1 MSRFMKI
8 MWAVSVIPLL
18 IGLIMLA
25 AAKSETEYSTDEY
38 WVAKDYHHVYD
49 KYSGEIV
56 DYISEDEKC
65 EIEGDTITVTTY
77 NRALSSWGAGLSVF
91 FGMCT
96 AGMVIAAVEN
106 SEWWQNFTDKFR

>member
-1 MSRFMKI
+1 MSNFMKV
-8 MWAVSVIPLL
+8 MWAVCVIPFI
-18 IGLIMLA
+18 IGLLMLA
-25 AAKSETEYSTDEY
+25 ASKSAVEYSTDEY

-65 EIEGDTITVTTY
+65 EIDGDTIIVTTY
-77 NRALSSWGAGLSVF
+77 NRTLNSWGAGLSVF

-96 AGMVIAAVEN
+96 AGMIIAEIDN
-106 SEWWQNFTDKFR
+106 SDWWFNIKKKFS